1 MSFINMTLTPS
12 YEIFRQLNQFS
23 EPGLREEMVEHC
35 RLMSFEKGDIIV
47 SEGQFVKTLPIVI
60 SGGLRVYQTK
70 AEREILLYYVEP
82 SQTCMMSL
90 LRVFLI
96 MKVPHRRLRQF
107 KQKL

>member
-1 MSFINMTLTPS
+1 MTITPS

-90 LRVFLI
+90 SACFFNNES
-96 MKVPHRRLRQF
+96 PS
-107 KQKL
+107 QKL